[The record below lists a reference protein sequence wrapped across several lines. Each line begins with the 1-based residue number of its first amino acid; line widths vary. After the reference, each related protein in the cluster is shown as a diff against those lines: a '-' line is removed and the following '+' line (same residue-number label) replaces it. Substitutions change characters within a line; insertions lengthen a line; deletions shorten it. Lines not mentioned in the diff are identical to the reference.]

1 MVMFLIRKTR
11 RQCLARNYSKGLS
24 GALAIG
30 RRDNRWVDMYEPAI
44 WSSAK
49 DIPKLV

>member
-1 MVMFLIRKTR
+1 MVMFLVRKTR
-11 RQCLARNYSKGLS
+11 HQRLARNYSKGLS

-30 RRDNRWVDMYEPAI
+30 RRYHRWVDLYEPAI

-49 DIPKLV
+49 NIPKLV